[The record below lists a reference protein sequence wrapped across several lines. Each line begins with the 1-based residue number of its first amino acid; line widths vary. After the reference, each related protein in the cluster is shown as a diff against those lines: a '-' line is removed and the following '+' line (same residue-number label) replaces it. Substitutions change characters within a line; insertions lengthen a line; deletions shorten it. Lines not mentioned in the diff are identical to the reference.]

1 MTEPDPPLFRALAR
15 TPAGDTIRDDDHP
28 PEPEACP
35 HCGGEMDS
43 HDHGRLWHCPECN
56 AERDVD
62 DDGLVAGAGTPT
74 AV

>member
-1 MTEPDPPLFRALAR
+1 MSYN
-15 TPAGDTIRDDDHP
+15 DHP
-28 PEPEACP
+28 PEPEDCP

-62 DDGLVAGAGTPT
+62 DDGPEPDDGSDSMEVAAMEWGGMDYP
-74 AV
+74 